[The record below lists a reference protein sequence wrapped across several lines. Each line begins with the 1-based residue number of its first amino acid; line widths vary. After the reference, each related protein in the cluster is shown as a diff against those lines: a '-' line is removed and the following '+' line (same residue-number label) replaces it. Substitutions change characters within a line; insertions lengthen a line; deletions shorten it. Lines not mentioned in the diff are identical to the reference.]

1 MAESTVKQFRG
12 EYAPGK
18 YVPEDMH
25 FSLSERQA
33 SKLTRPRLRPTND
46 AVIDMT
52 APVGFIELIEIEK
65 VGRLQQYA
73 ALGMT
78 PSQMRATADNYDTN
92 VKNNMMQLMTDKA
105 FAIDVKTSNIIDAV
119 RMGKPEL
126 LLNNNGLF
134 NSVTYLHHSG
144 MSYMDIADELRKRHT
159 AELKAVEVQEAAQE
173 KLNIGNEEAF
183 NADAIRAMIIG
194 DTAAFTA
201 AVNRLN
207 KTDKDAAANL
217 EREYASAGQRR
228 TESDPEAINFLL
240 NKGINLGFGFLKSQR
255 DLLSNADQKKFLD
268 EIVALENAEFQMAK
282 RIIAGELEV
291 PENLQ
296 ELKQTDENK
305 GRAQIFSKIVGR
317 LQKALIIATR
327 TGQNF
332 DAIATAEKLIKSQY
346 TDFKAQEKI
355 ALIEKASGL
364 IRLGNTKRKGF
375 DPLDG
380 TDLPLAAAYYGDLLQ
395 TLKDGEAK
403 DGFRKKDIGTVTAIL
418 NGIKKAQGQ

>member
-25 FSLSERQA
+25 FRLSERQA

-159 AELKAVEVQEAAQE
+159 AELKAVEVQEAA
-173 KLNIGNEEAF
+173 
-183 NADAIRAMIIG
+183 
-194 DTAAFTA
+194 
-201 AVNRLN
+201 
-207 KTDKDAAANL
+207 
-217 EREYASAGQRR
+217 
-228 TESDPEAINFLL
+228 
-240 NKGINLGFGFLKSQR
+240 
-255 DLLSNADQKKFLD
+255 
-268 EIVALENAEFQMAK
+268 
-282 RIIAGELEV
+282 
-291 PENLQ
+291 
-296 ELKQTDENK
+296 
-305 GRAQIFSKIVGR
+305 
-317 LQKALIIATR
+317 
-327 TGQNF
+327 
-332 DAIATAEKLIKSQY
+332 
-346 TDFKAQEKI
+346 
-355 ALIEKASGL
+355 
-364 IRLGNTKRKGF
+364 
-375 DPLDG
+375 
-380 TDLPLAAAYYGDLLQ
+380 
-395 TLKDGEAK
+395 
-403 DGFRKKDIGTVTAIL
+403 
-418 NGIKKAQGQ
+418 

>member
-1 MAESTVKQFRG
+1 
-12 EYAPGK
+12 
-18 YVPEDMH
+18 
-25 FSLSERQA
+25 
-33 SKLTRPRLRPTND
+33 
-46 AVIDMT
+46 
-52 APVGFIELIEIEK
+52 
-65 VGRLQQYA
+65 
-73 ALGMT
+73 
-78 PSQMRATADNYDTN
+78 MRATADNYDTN

-105 FAIDVKTSNIIDAV
+105 FAVGVKTSNIIDAV

-194 DTAAFTA
+194 DTAAFTSA
-201 AVNRLN
+201 IASLN

-355 ALIEKASGL
+355 ALNEKASGL